1 MTNADKLKIGLD
13 FHGVITDNPEY
24 FKVFLPTKR
33 CAADMKFMLSVA
45 VRRLRLKSFL
55 WQWGIKYTDIFA
67 IVDYYDARGCVTFYE
82 NGEFKVPDKLWNCA
96 KAAYCDENGINI
108 HIDDTMSYS
117 EGFTT
122 PFCFY
127 DVKTRHCRT
136 QDQKVINLEVSPK
149 AALDDIEIFVSES
162 RKK

>member
-1 MTNADKLKIGLD
+1 
-13 FHGVITDNPEY
+13 
-24 FKVFLPTKR
+24 
-33 CAADMKFMLSVA
+33 
-45 VRRLRLKSFL
+45 
-55 WQWGIKYTDIFA
+55 
-67 IVDYYDARGCVTFYE
+67 
-82 NGEFKVPDKLWNCA
+82 
-96 KAAYCDENGINI
+96 
-108 HIDDTMSYS
+108 MSYS